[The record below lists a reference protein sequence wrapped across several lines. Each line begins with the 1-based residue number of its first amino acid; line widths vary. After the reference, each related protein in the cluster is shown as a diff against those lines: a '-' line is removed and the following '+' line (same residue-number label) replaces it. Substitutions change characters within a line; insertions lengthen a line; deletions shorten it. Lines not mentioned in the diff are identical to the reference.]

1 MYLISLRTY
10 TYRSGN
16 TLLHCTAYY
25 EHCFDVA
32 NRGSASEVFSAEGWA
47 SSFLLPRRVQGPKK
61 KPQCLSLVA
70 KMLLQNARV
79 FNPVHVAAYHTGNF
93 NMIRLLLER
102 GADPNLADEY
112 GNTPL
117 RYATDHTNIV
127 NRLSK

>member
-1 MYLISLRTY
+1 MWPIGGRHRRFFRLRAGLAVSY
-10 TYRSGN
+10 CLGEYR
-16 TLLHCTAYY
+16 
-25 EHCFDVA
+25 V
-32 NRGSASEVFSAEGWA
+32 R
-47 SSFLLPRRVQGPKK
+47 K